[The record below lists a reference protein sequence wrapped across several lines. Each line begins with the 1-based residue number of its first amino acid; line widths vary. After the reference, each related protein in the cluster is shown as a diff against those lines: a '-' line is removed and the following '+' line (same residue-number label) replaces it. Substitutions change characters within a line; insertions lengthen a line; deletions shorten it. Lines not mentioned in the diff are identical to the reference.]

1 MGALQCTPRKEESL
15 AEYIVNQKP
24 GRNFQFPQNSHYNK
38 GDVNQHQFYPRH
50 SQENMNAGQEEEN
63 SANNYHASEEDR
75 HNYNNEEYTR
85 KNTE

>member
-50 SQENMNAGQEEEN
+50 SQENIATVQEEEN
-63 SANNYHASEEDR
+63 MHHHENPGDEER
-75 HNYNNEEYTR
+75 HNDTEDFAR